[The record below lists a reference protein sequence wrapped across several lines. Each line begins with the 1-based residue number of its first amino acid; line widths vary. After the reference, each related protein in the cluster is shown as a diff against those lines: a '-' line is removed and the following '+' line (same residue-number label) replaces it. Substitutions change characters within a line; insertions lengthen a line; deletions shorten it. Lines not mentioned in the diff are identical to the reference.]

1 MSLSLDLMNARITV
15 SGALLRV
22 LGVLGVV
29 TGVFAMHGLTADH
42 ELAMASMHAPTAM
55 PAEQM
60 QAEHA
65 TGPMQAEGA
74 VRPAHAEHAAGAL
87 QSEHSVRPTQGHHT
101 LVLTQAGERHG
112 MGGAC
117 VAVLTGLLLLLALAL
132 GLRSL
137 LAWRPVL
144 LLAPRERLVLSERSP
159 PWLAPSLSKL
169 CVLRI

>member
-1 MSLSLDLMNARITV
+1 
-15 SGALLRV
+15 
-22 LGVLGVV
+22 VLGVV

-65 TGPMQAEGA
+65 SRPMQAEHATGPMQAEGA

-87 QSEHSVRPTQGHHT
+87 QSEHSVGPTQGHHT
-101 LVLTQAGERHG
+101 LVLMQAGERHG

-137 LAWRPVL
+137 LAWRPVV

-169 CVLRI
+169 CVLRT